1 VKLLVESEPEEE
13 NFLSDQHLACLIS
26 TVAAS
31 GTVLYHRV
39 PTPSPLPLRVAK
51 AGTNRL
57 NKEITPLL
65 PTGIGEQYSQTI

>member
-1 VKLLVESEPEEE
+1 MGELEPAVKLLVESEPEEE

-39 PTPSPLPLRVAK
+39 PTPLPHSKQV
-51 AGTNRL
+51 
-57 NKEITPLL
+57 EI
-65 PTGIGEQYSQTI
+65 I

>member
-1 VKLLVESEPEEE
+1 MCWVPRLLCMGELEPAVKLLVESEPEEE

-39 PTPSPLPLRVAK
+39 PTPSPFLYV
-51 AGTNRL
+51 
-57 NKEITPLL
+57 
-65 PTGIGEQYSQTI
+65 